1 MKKVRVIKFAIP
13 LTVFFPVTTRF
24 IKSAVRIKRRTV
36 AWIFDVL
43 RNDLYRHRV
52 THLAISLYSDK
63 QIFFLEIKDF
73 KSGVCAV
80 KSFIYESINF
90 E

>member
-43 RNDLYRHRV
+43 RNDLYM
-52 THLAISLYSDK
+52 T
-63 QIFFLEIKDF
+63 
-73 KSGVCAV
+73 
-80 KSFIYESINF
+80 
-90 E
+90 